1 MEHSLLTR
9 QNKYKSL
16 KLGTIGNRLRLIMPK
31 PSQPSNRR
39 VHFTPGAGDSGT
51 GGGKRRW
58 KPDFVTTN
66 MFHGKPEKLSKA
78 EEAEVDAQMSSDPEC
93 RCRPLVSRL
102 THSLPVFHLLDR
114 DRERVGELSA
124 KDVPESE

>member
-16 KLGTIGNRLRLIMPK
+16 KLGTIGNRQTLIMPK

-39 VHFTPGAGDSGT
+39 VHFTPGAGNSRTSGGI
-51 GGGKRRW
+51 GGNSEW
-58 KPDFVTTN
+58 KPDFVTAN

-78 EEAEVDAQMSSDPEC
+78 EVAEVDAQMSSNPKCTCGHLHTCIAD
-93 RCRPLVSRL
+93 
-102 THSLPVFHLLDR
+102 SLAGHQCFI
-114 DRERVGELSA
+114 S
-124 KDVPESE
+124 